1 MVSDHVEGLFSA
13 AYDGEL
19 TGDARAAFDRHL
31 AECSACAAAFA
42 QLTTAVDAL
51 RELGPARMPR
61 PVRLPEG
68 APIPQRRL
76 VHLPA
81 RPSWGR
87 GLVAGLTAAGMVAVA
102 GGIAAV
108 VIVTRPNS
116 GVVSRSSASYAE
128 GGGALP
134 AGAANVPGVESPA
147 TCAGGVCPQ
156 AVTAPESTPTPVPE
170 LAPACPSSLD
180 TSAAAAAQ
188 PPAGFSNRI
197 THDDGGTT
205 VVIATQAASFTPGGT
220 VYIYA
225 RVIDD
230 ATGAVYVPC
239 TDLAGPETGPSGGS
253 QAASGVHTPATPV
266 AGVSVSGVPV
276 LEVVVPRTAAS
287 GQIFDVVIEG
297 PSGVGE
303 VQPQQVSLSIEVT

>member
-1 MVSDHVEGLFSA
+1 MSDHVEGLFSA

-19 TGDARAAFDRHL
+19 SGDARAAFDRHL

-42 QLTTAVDAL
+42 QLSTAADAL

-76 VHLPA
+76 VRLPA

-116 GVVSRSSASYAE
+116 GVVSRGSASYAE

-134 AGAANVPGVESPA
+134 AGAVNVPAAGNPA
-147 TCAGGVCPQ
+147 TCAGEACSA
-156 AVTAPESTPTPVPE
+156 AVPAPSPTPASEHASVTCPAE
-170 LAPACPSSLD
+170 LQD

-188 PPAGFSNRI
+188 PPAGFSNHV
-197 THDDGGTT
+197 TQDNGTTT
-205 VVIATQAASFTPGGT
+205 VVIATQAASFPPGQT
-220 VYIYA
+220 VDIYA

-230 ATGAVYVPC
+230 ATGAVWLPC
-239 TDLAGPETGPSGGS
+239 AYLAGPEAGPSSGAEAAGGGTT
-253 QAASGVHTPATPV
+253 AATPV
-266 AGVSVSGVPV
+266 AGLNVGGVPV
-276 LEVVVPRTAAS
+276 VEVVVPKLAVS
-287 GQIFDVVIEG
+287 GEAYEVVVEG
-297 PSGVGE
+297 LSGVGE

>member
-19 TGDARAAFDRHL
+19 SGDARAAFDRHL

-42 QLTTAVDAL
+42 QLSTAADAL

-76 VHLPA
+76 VRLPA

-116 GVVSRSSASYAE
+116 GVVSRGSASYAE

-134 AGAANVPGVESPA
+134 AGAVNVPAAGNPA
-147 TCAGGVCPQ
+147 TCAGRP
-156 AVTAPESTPTPVPE
+156 APPPSPPPRPHPPPSTPPSP
-170 LAPACPSSLD
+170 APPNSRTRAPPPPPSLQPGSAT
-180 TSAAAAAQ
+180 TS
-188 PPAGFSNRI
+188 PR
-197 THDDGGTT
+197 T
-205 VVIATQAASFTPGGT
+205 
-220 VYIYA
+220 
-225 RVIDD
+225 
-230 ATGAVYVPC
+230 
-239 TDLAGPETGPSGGS
+239 TGP
-253 QAASGVHTPATPV
+253 
-266 AGVSVSGVPV
+266 
-276 LEVVVPRTAAS
+276 PRS
-287 GQIFDVVIEG
+287 
-297 PSGVGE
+297 
-303 VQPQQVSLSIEVT
+303 